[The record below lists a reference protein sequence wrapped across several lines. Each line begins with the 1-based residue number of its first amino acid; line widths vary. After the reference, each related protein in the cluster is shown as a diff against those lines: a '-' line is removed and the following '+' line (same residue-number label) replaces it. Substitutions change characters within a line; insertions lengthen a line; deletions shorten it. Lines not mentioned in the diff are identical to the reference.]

1 MNNNLILEE
10 LFRMRE
16 IMGISLSETIKNK
29 INSVLLLE
37 AGKAADEIFPIGAKS
52 VDNLTKQGVDFANDL
67 SKLSDE
73 FTNQGI
79 KTFDDLTAVVASK
92 NPTIDPKNITDDMI
106 KAYIKNDDKLYKSIL
121 AKAASAAAAE
131 ADILVKNADVTAIF
145 RADPAQLVNAQRLL
159 GASPSIRTIDTLIQ
173 GVDDS
178 IVSIEKTIDDV
189 NMGNVPGV
197 TTVPKDLDE
206 LYEQLLAKKLDLENY
221 KNKDVAPEPVKFPDP
236 LPPISDEAAEKVM
249 QNSESTIDEV
259 FNVLVGNAKMKK
271 LYAPGLSDEQ
281 IELTRTFIK
290 AKYGNIPL
298 DQLLKNLD
306 QVRGDM
312 INDLQ
317 RQVNDIPTGAKG
329 TPENPELKRKAGAVL
344 EFLYDNKITR
354 ACLGSNKAVVNPTL
368 KLSIY
373 TPLTGFLCYYSAA
386 VSYKMFEWVN
396 TPAVEQDPFFCPLLA
411 PLGACRF
418 MTGKGWCVKSCG
430 EGEDT
435 EWFPNVY
442 ENKFDPDFKKWVTD
456 NGFTNP
462 DLNIDD
468 AGVETFLYN
477 DKENNRQEATYD
489 GGKKT
494 FN

>member
-1 MNNNLILEE
+1 MSNKLILEE

-37 AGKAADEIFPIGAKS
+37 GGKIVDEFIPIAPKS

-79 KTFDDLTAVVASK
+79 KTFDDLTAAVAAK

-106 KAYIKNDDKLYKSIL
+106 KSYIKNDDKLYKSIL

-131 ADILVKNADVTAIF
+131 ADILVKNADVTALF
-145 RADPAQLVNAQRLL
+145 RADPAQLANAQRLL
-159 GASPSIRTIDTLIQ
+159 GASPSVRTIDTLIQ

-178 IVSIEKTIDDV
+178 IVSIEKTIDDINV
-189 NMGNVPGV
+189 GNVPGV
-197 TTVPKDLDE
+197 RTVPKDLDD

-236 LPPISDEAAEKVM
+236 LPSIGDEAAQKVI
-249 QNSESTIDEV
+249 QNSESKIDDV
-259 FNVLVGNAKMKK
+259 FDALVGNAKMKK
-271 LYAPGLSDEQ
+271 LYAPGLTDEQ

-290 AKYGNIPL
+290 AKYGDVAIE
-298 DQLLKNLD
+298 QLLKNLN
-306 QVRGDM
+306 QVQEDM
-312 INDLQ
+312 IKDLQ
-317 RQVNDIPTGAKG
+317 RQVNSLPTGAKG
-329 TPENPELKRKAGAVL
+329 TPTNPALKKKAGAVL

-354 ACLGSNKAVVNPTL
+354 ACLGSDKAVVNPTL
-368 KLSIY
+368 KLSWK
-373 TPLTGFLCYYSAA
+373 TPLTGLLCVYSVV
-386 VSYKMFEWVN
+386 VSYKMLEWVN
-396 TPAVEQDPFFCPLLA
+396 TPAIEQDPIFCPLLT
-411 PLGACRF
+411 PLGACKF
-418 MTGKGWCVKSCG
+418 MTSKGWCVKSCS
-430 EGEDT
+430 ESEDK

>member
-37 AGKAADEIFPIGAKS
+37 SGKAVDEFMPIGAKS

-73 FTNQGI
+73 FTNRGI
-79 KTFDDLTAVVASK
+79 KTFDDLTSVVASK

-236 LPPISDEAAEKVM
+236 LPPISDEAAQKVIE
-249 QNSESTIDEV
+249 NSESKIDEV

-271 LYAPGLSDEQ
+271 IYAPGLSDEQ

-306 QVRGDM
+306 QVQDDM
-312 INDLQ
+312 IKDLQ
-317 RQVNDIPTGAKG
+317 RKVNSIPTGAKG

-344 EFLYDNKITR
+344 DFLTDNKITR
-354 ACLGSNKAVVNPTL
+354 ACLGSNNAAVNPTL
-368 KLSIY
+368 KLSVFSPFKGILCIY
-373 TPLTGFLCYYSAA
+373 SIRVA
-386 VSYKMFEWVN
+386 YKMLEWVN
-396 TPAVEQDPFFCPLLA
+396 TPSIEQDPMFCPLLTA
-411 PLGACRF
+411 GGYCRF

-456 NGFTNP
+456 NGYTNP